1 MTSPDPPP
9 RAEPPVTWTV
19 LDVLKWTSAR
29 FAERGLPSP
38 RLDAELLAGHAFGL
52 PRVGLYTQF
61 DRPLSP
67 EELARFRELVKRRQ
81 AGEPVAYLT
90 GRKHF
95 WSLEL
100 DVDRRVLV
108 PRPDTETAVEAALDL
123 CRPRPPEPASEA
135 DTEEATEAGT
145 EADTGTTLATG
156 AADGDAADA
165 GAPDAAGAP
174 TGPAPALPPLRIADI
189 GTGSG
194 AIALVLKKELPHAD
208 ILAVDSSAEALEV
221 ARGNAGRLGL
231 AVTFL
236 QGDLLEPLADRGP
249 FDLLVANLPY
259 VPSGDIPGLA
269 PEVRNEPLLALDGGA
284 DGLALVRRL
293 LAGAGR
299 LLRPGGAVVLEIGIG
314 QAEAVVELAARAG
327 LERPQTR
334 LDLGGIARVVVAHRP
349 GEVA

>member
-9 RAEPPVTWTV
+9 RPEPPASWTI

-67 EELARFRELVKRRQ
+67 EELGRFRELVKRRQ

-90 GRKHF
+90 GSKHF

-100 DVDRRVLV
+100 TVDRRVLV

-123 CRPRPPEPASEA
+123 CRPPPAEPPPETGADAASEGDLDAAPGTPLASADPAPPLPPPEP
-135 DTEEATEAGT
+135 
-145 EADTGTTLATG
+145 
-156 AADGDAADA
+156 
-165 GAPDAAGAP
+165 
-174 TGPAPALPPLRIADI
+174 PPLRIADI

-221 ARGNAGRLGL
+221 ARGNADRLGL
-231 AVTFL
+231 AVSFA
-236 QGDLLEPLADRGP
+236 QGDLLEPLAAHPP
-249 FDLLVANLPY
+249 FDLIVANLPY
-259 VPSGDIPGLA
+259 VPSGDIPSLA
-269 PEVRNEPLLALDGGA
+269 PEVRSEPLLALDGGA

-293 LAGAGR
+293 LAGVGR
-299 LLRPGGAVVLEIGIG
+299 VLRPGGAVVLELGIG
-314 QAEAVVELAARAG
+314 QAQAVVELAGQAG
-327 LERPQTR
+327 LEGMSTR
-334 LDLGGIARVVVAHRP
+334 NDLSGIARVVTARRP
-349 GEVA
+349 LEAA